1 MPADA
6 NTSDGS
12 SPAGDLSATAA
23 ATPNVTLPA
32 FTPADAA
39 PWFLRVEALFRL
51 KAITAPAKKADF
63 VIGALPPETFS
74 RLSRWLI
81 SRGTDTVLYE
91 ELKTEVIRHCEPS
104 PEEKAQKILDLL
116 RMPLGDQRPSDAL
129 YELRNL
135 TSILHADGST
145 TPLDL
150 TLVVW
155 MLRLPLDVRTQIT
168 GFANKSDLELATLA
182 DSLRGTSKLSLQM
195 TTAAPAV
202 PYDQEDDASEP
213 ATAAATQ
220 PGRYG
225 PRRPFRDQRFPY
237 RGRGSFNNGYRGSFN
252 NGYRPRHPYC
262 FYHQSFGSKA
272 LKCESPCAFPKNA

>member
-1 MPADA
+1 MPVDA

-23 ATPNVTLPA
+23 AAPNVTLPA

-51 KAITAPAKKADF
+51 KSITASAKKADF

-74 RLSRWLI
+74 RLSRWLV

-91 ELKTEVIRHCEPS
+91 ELKAEIIRHCEPS

-135 TSILHADGST
+135 TSVLHADGST

-155 MLRLPLDVRTQIT
+155 MLRLPLDVRTHIT

-202 PYDQEDDASEP
+202 PCDQEDDASEP
-213 ATAAATQ
+213 ATAAAAQ

-225 PRRPFRDQRFPY
+225 PRRPFRDQRFPN
-237 RGRGSFNNGYRGSFN
+237 RGRGSFNGS
-252 NGYRPRHPYC
+252 YKPRHPYC
-262 FYHQSFGSKA
+262 YYHQSFGNKA